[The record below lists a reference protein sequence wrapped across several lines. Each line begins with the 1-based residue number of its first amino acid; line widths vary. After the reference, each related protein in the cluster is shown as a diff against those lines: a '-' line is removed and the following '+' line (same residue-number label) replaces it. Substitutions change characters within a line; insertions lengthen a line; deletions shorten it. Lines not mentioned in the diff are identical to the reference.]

1 MTPVD
6 TATIPLDVLLAITA
20 YLGQQPYLEVYEMLD
35 DVAIYAEVTE
45 YLPENVHPITQEDM
59 EEEEEEEEDT

>member
-45 YLPENVHPITQEDM
+45 HLPENVHPITHD
-59 EEEEEEEEDT
+59 EEDFDE

>member
-20 YLGQQPYLEVYEMLD
+20 YLGQQPYLEVYEMLEFLEK
-35 DVAIYAEVTE
+35 YG
-45 YLPENVHPITQEDM
+45 
-59 EEEEEEEEDT
+59 EES